1 MTDITAIMAS
11 WSEDELIE
19 TLSGVLLKD
28 EIEGLDEDL
37 VAYISGLLSTL
48 LSDNPSDCVEILD
61 ESMLPFLE
69 SVGCP
74 LELIDE
80 AKAAVLSKAVAAMGE
95 PASAGTRK
103 LQQGNVNMSSTLSE
117 QSTEESNRYL
127 WGANDKIKANANT
140 QIDAYQEKTS
150 SKDRRKQ
157 RQDLEKSRDELAQQ
171 QQQVEHSTKAG
182 VSSMILP
189 TIKSKEKDVQLQ
201 NVTLALDNGTL
212 LMEHGELKF
221 VYQRRYGLI
230 GENGVRSN
238 INATVGSCS
247 YVLLRQKLPCYQELR
262 IGKISKASLVTCVY
276 CMSDKRSILKTKK
289 PVFCRQ
295 CLKLISSERL
305 V

>member
-1 MTDITAIMAS
+1 MAS

-230 GENGVRSN
+230 GENGV
-238 INATVGSCS
+238 GSKYSRRLTLEYKCDRRLLLTCFAPS
-247 YVLLRQKLPCYQELR
+247 ETTLLSRIANWQDLEGFPRHLRVLHVRQE
-262 IGKISKASLVTCVY
+262 IHTENEETCV
-276 CMSDKRSILKTKK
+276 L
-289 PVFCRQ
+289 
-295 CLKLISSERL
+295 
-305 V
+305 